1 MPGALNYLFG
11 SQPPSSVNSTVAT
24 SNGLPD
30 WYQEYVRGI
39 AAKGT
44 QIADSQS
51 GAPIPT
57 QTVAGFNPDQLQAFE
72 DVRQNQGVWQPH
84 LEAATDAAQAIQ
96 PQATNLIQRG
106 QNAVAG
112 PAQSWNTDAATRYMS
127 PYTQQVIENIQ
138 RLGKRNFEE
147 NIMPGVNDQMIGSG
161 QFGSTRNADILG
173 RAARDANADIN
184 GQVANALNSG
194 YTNAQ
199 TMFTNDANR
208 TQQQQQMQGS
218 AALQGAGLATSAGQA
233 ATGALSAL
241 GTQTAGLALNDA
253 QALGAVGQQQQAL
266 TQEGLNADYTN
277 DTNANNFDWN
287 QLNNLSSMVRGIQLP
302 TTGVTTQNA
311 PLPGAGFGAGPLAQ
325 VGGALSTLG
334 GTRKV

>member
-1 MPGALNYLFG
+1 MPGALEYLFG
-11 SQPPSSVNSTVAT
+11 SQPPSSVNAT
-24 SNGLPD
+24 LATDNGLPA
-30 WYQEYVRGI
+30 WYQEYIRGI
-39 AAKGT
+39 AAQGT
-44 QIADSQS
+44 AIA
-51 GAPIPT
+51 GANANAPIPA
-57 QTVAGFNPDQLQAFE
+57 QSVAGFNPDQLQAFE
-72 DVRQNQGVWQPH
+72 DVRQNQGAWQPH
-84 LEAATDAAQAIQ
+84 LQAATDAAQSIQ
-96 PQATNLIQRG
+96 PTANNLVQRG

-112 PAQSWNTDAATRYMS
+112 PAQTWNNDAATRYMS
-127 PYTQQVIENIQ
+127 PYTTQVIENIQ
-138 RLGKRNFEE
+138 RLGLRNFQE

-173 RAARDANADIN
+173 RAARDVNADIT

-218 AALQGAGLATSAGQA
+218 AALQGAGLTTAAGQA
-233 ATGALSAL
+233 ATGALSSL
-241 GTQTAGLALNDA
+241 GTQTAGLSLNDA

-277 DTNANNFDWN
+277 ATAANNYDWS
-287 QLNNLSSMVRGIQLP
+287 QLNNLSSLVRGIQLP
-302 TTGVTTQNA
+302 TTGVTAQNA

-325 VGGALSTLG
+325 VGGALSTLN
-334 GTRKV
+334 TRRV